1 MSKKE
6 NIKCQNN
13 PNLAE
18 NIKCQNNPNLAEN
31 LAKDRNKLS
40 NSNSSVSSAK
50 TSPQTNQQ
58 IDEGNFKTKEELKVF
73 MEQNYPQFFE
83 NFELSEYIASGSSG
97 NVFKGIYKQNKKQV
111 AIKVLKNRYNKEK
124 KDKEKILSRIK
135 QEMDISSKLHNIN
148 IMETYAYINKNENCN
163 FCVLEYGKNGDLE
176 NFMRH
181 LLKRMIISETAVN
194 YFGKQILEGLEYL
207 HKRCKIV
214 HMDIKPG
221 NILID
226 AGLSAKIADFS
237 VSCSYAHF
245 EPENLVKFPF
255 VGTGKFMPPEIIE
268 KANMKIKESEK
279 IDIYSLGVTLY
290 CLFYGMYPYKLH
302 EVKGKDYDKILD
314 KIKNEKLEFPE
325 GRKISSLFK
334 DFLIKTL
341 EKDYS
346 KRINLREALN
356 HPWIK
361 ASKAIFDEKENLGCL
376 ENFLIKLIT
385 DGIANFN
392 ELIK

>member
-13 PNLAE
+13 PNLT
-18 NIKCQNNPNLAEN
+18 EN

-58 IDEGNFKTKEELKVF
+58 IEERNFKTKEELKVF
-73 MEQNYPQFFE
+73 LEQNYPQFFE

-302 EVKGKDYDKILD
+302 EVKGKDYDKILE

>member
-13 PNLAE
+13 P
-18 NIKCQNNPNLAEN
+18 EN
-31 LAKDRNKLS
+31 LSKDRNKLS

-58 IDEGNFKTKEELKVF
+58 IEEGNFKTKEELKVF
-73 MEQNYPQFFE
+73 LEQNYPQFFE

-124 KDKEKILSRIK
+124 KDKEKIISRIK

>member
-1 MSKKE
+1 MS
-6 NIKCQNN
+6 NQ
-13 PNLAE
+13 E

-73 MEQNYPQFFE
+73 LEQNYPQFFE

-124 KDKEKILSRIK
+124 KDKEKIISRIK

>member
-13 PNLAE
+13 P
-18 NIKCQNNPNLAEN
+18 EN
-31 LAKDRNKLS
+31 LSKDRNKLS

-73 MEQNYPQFFE
+73 LEQNYPQFFE

>member
-1 MSKKE
+1 MS
-6 NIKCQNN
+6 NQ
-13 PNLAE
+13 E

-58 IDEGNFKTKEELKVF
+58 IEEGNFKTKEELKVF

-124 KDKEKILSRIK
+124 KDKEKIISRIK

-302 EVKGKDYDKILD
+302 EVKGKDYDKILE

>member
-1 MSKKE
+1 MSKK
-6 NIKCQNN
+6 
-13 PNLAE
+13 E

-245 EPENLVKFPF
+245 EPQNLVKFPF

-302 EVKGKDYDKILD
+302 EVKGKDYDKILE

>member
-1 MSKKE
+1 MS
-6 NIKCQNN
+6 NQ
-13 PNLAE
+13 E

-58 IDEGNFKTKEELKVF
+58 IEEGNFKTKEELKVF

-124 KDKEKILSRIK
+124 KDKEKIISRIK

-302 EVKGKDYDKILD
+302 EVKGKDYDKILE

-325 GRKISSLFK
+325 GRKISSSFK

>member
-1 MSKKE
+1 MSKK
-6 NIKCQNN
+6 
-13 PNLAE
+13 E

-40 NSNSSVSSAK
+40 TNSNSSVSSAK

-302 EVKGKDYDKILD
+302 EVKGKDYDKILE

>member
-1 MSKKE
+1 MS
-6 NIKCQNN
+6 NQ
-13 PNLAE
+13 E

-58 IDEGNFKTKEELKVF
+58 IEEGNFKTKEELKVF
-73 MEQNYPQFFE
+73 LDQNYPQFFE

-268 KANMKIKESEK
+268 KANMKIKETEK

-302 EVKGKDYDKILD
+302 EVKGKDYDKILE

>member
-1 MSKKE
+1 MSRKE

-18 NIKCQNNPNLAEN
+18 KLV
-31 LAKDRNKLS
+31 AKDRNKLS

-58 IDEGNFKTKEELKVF
+58 IEEGNFKTKEELKVF
-73 MEQNYPQFFE
+73 LEQNYPQFFE

-124 KDKEKILSRIK
+124 KDKEKIFSRIK

-302 EVKGKDYDKILD
+302 EVKGKDYDKILE

>member
-1 MSKKE
+1 MS
-6 NIKCQNN
+6 NQ
-13 PNLAE
+13 E

-58 IDEGNFKTKEELKVF
+58 IDEGNFKTKEELKAF
-73 MEQNYPQFFE
+73 LEQNYPQFFE

-302 EVKGKDYDKILD
+302 EVKGKDYDKILE

-341 EKDYS
+341 EKDHS

>member
-6 NIKCQNN
+6 NIKCQN
-13 PNLAE
+13 
-18 NIKCQNNPNLAEN
+18 NNPNLAEN

-58 IDEGNFKTKEELKVF
+58 IEEGNFKTKEELKVF

-302 EVKGKDYDKILD
+302 EVKGKDYDKILE

>member
-13 PNLAE
+13 PNLT
-18 NIKCQNNPNLAEN
+18 EN
-31 LAKDRNKLS
+31 LAKDRNKLSS

-58 IDEGNFKTKEELKVF
+58 IEEGNFKTKEELKVF

-302 EVKGKDYDKILD
+302 EVKGKDYDKILE

-325 GRKISSLFK
+325 GRKISSSFK

>member
-1 MSKKE
+1 MSKK
-6 NIKCQNN
+6 
-13 PNLAE
+13 E

-58 IDEGNFKTKEELKVF
+58 IEEGNFKTKEELKVF
-73 MEQNYPQFFE
+73 LDQNYPQFFE

-124 KDKEKILSRIK
+124 KDKEKIFSRIK

-302 EVKGKDYDKILD
+302 EVKGKDYDKILE

>member
-1 MSKKE
+1 MSKK
-6 NIKCQNN
+6 
-13 PNLAE
+13 E

-58 IDEGNFKTKEELKVF
+58 IEEGNFKTKEELKVF

-124 KDKEKILSRIK
+124 KDKEKIFSRIK

-163 FCVLEYGKNGDLE
+163 FSVLEYGKNGDLE

-302 EVKGKDYDKILD
+302 EVKGKDYDKILE

>member
-6 NIKCQNN
+6 NIKC
-13 PNLAE
+13 
-18 NIKCQNNPNLAEN
+18 PNLAEN

-58 IDEGNFKTKEELKVF
+58 IEEGNFKTKEELKVF

-302 EVKGKDYDKILD
+302 EVKGKDYDKILE

-341 EKDYS
+341 EKDHS

>member
-6 NIKCQNN
+6 NIK
-13 PNLAE
+13 
-18 NIKCQNNPNLAEN
+18 EN

-302 EVKGKDYDKILD
+302 EVKGKDYDKILE

-325 GRKISSLFK
+325 GRKISSSFK

>member
-1 MSKKE
+1 MSKK
-6 NIKCQNN
+6 
-13 PNLAE
+13 E

-40 NSNSSVSSAK
+40 NSNSSSVSSAK

-245 EPENLVKFPF
+245 EPQNLVKFPF

-302 EVKGKDYDKILD
+302 EVKGKDYDKILE

>member
-1 MSKKE
+1 MSNQE

-13 PNLAE
+13 P
-18 NIKCQNNPNLAEN
+18 EN
-31 LAKDRNKLS
+31 LSKDRNKLS

-58 IDEGNFKTKEELKVF
+58 IDEGNFKTKEELKAF
-73 MEQNYPQFFE
+73 LEQNYPQFFE

-163 FCVLEYGKNGDLE
+163 FSVLEYGKNGDLE

>member
-1 MSKKE
+1 MSKK
-6 NIKCQNN
+6 
-13 PNLAE
+13 E

-73 MEQNYPQFFE
+73 IEQNYPQFFE

-124 KDKEKILSRIK
+124 KDKEKIISRIK

-245 EPENLVKFPF
+245 EPQNLVKFPF

-302 EVKGKDYDKILD
+302 EVKGKDYDKILE

>member
-13 PNLAE
+13 PNLT
-18 NIKCQNNPNLAEN
+18 EN

-58 IDEGNFKTKEELKVF
+58 IEEGNFKTKEELKVF
-73 MEQNYPQFFE
+73 LEQNYPQFFE

-341 EKDYS
+341 EKDHS

>member
-1 MSKKE
+1 MS
-6 NIKCQNN
+6 NQ
-13 PNLAE
+13 E

-58 IDEGNFKTKEELKVF
+58 IEEGNFKTKEELKVF
-73 MEQNYPQFFE
+73 LEQNYPQFFE

-124 KDKEKILSRIK
+124 KDKEKIFSRIK

-302 EVKGKDYDKILD
+302 EVKGKDYDKILE

>member
-1 MSKKE
+1 MSKK
-6 NIKCQNN
+6 
-13 PNLAE
+13 E

-163 FCVLEYGKNGDLE
+163 FSVLEYGKNGDLE

-302 EVKGKDYDKILD
+302 EVKGKDYDKILE

>member
-6 NIKCQNN
+6 NIK
-13 PNLAE
+13 L
-18 NIKCQNNPNLAEN
+18 KCQNNPNLTEN

-302 EVKGKDYDKILD
+302 EVKGKDYDKILE

>member
-1 MSKKE
+1 
-6 NIKCQNN
+6 
-13 PNLAE
+13 
-18 NIKCQNNPNLAEN
+18 
-31 LAKDRNKLS
+31 
-40 NSNSSVSSAK
+40 VSSAK

-58 IDEGNFKTKEELKVF
+58 IEEGNFKTKEELKVF
-73 MEQNYPQFFE
+73 LEQNYPQFFE

-302 EVKGKDYDKILD
+302 EVKGKDYDKILE

-341 EKDYS
+341 EKDHS

>member
-1 MSKKE
+1 MSKK
-6 NIKCQNN
+6 
-13 PNLAE
+13 E

-40 NSNSSVSSAK
+40 TNSNSSVSSAK

-58 IDEGNFKTKEELKVF
+58 IEEGNFKTKEELKVF

-302 EVKGKDYDKILD
+302 EVKGKDYDKILE

-325 GRKISSLFK
+325 GRKISSSFK

>member
-1 MSKKE
+1 MSKK
-6 NIKCQNN
+6 
-13 PNLAE
+13 E

-73 MEQNYPQFFE
+73 LEQNYPQFFE

-341 EKDYS
+341 EKDHS

>member
-1 MSKKE
+1 MSNQE
-6 NIKCQNN
+6 N
-13 PNLAE
+13 L
-18 NIKCQNNPNLAEN
+18 KCQNNPNLAEN
-31 LAKDRNKLS
+31 LVAKDRNKLS

-302 EVKGKDYDKILD
+302 EVKGKDYDKILE

>member
-13 PNLAE
+13 PNLT
-18 NIKCQNNPNLAEN
+18 EN

-58 IDEGNFKTKEELKVF
+58 IEEGNFKTKEELKVF

-341 EKDYS
+341 EKDHS

>member
-1 MSKKE
+1 MSKK
-6 NIKCQNN
+6 
-13 PNLAE
+13 E

-73 MEQNYPQFFE
+73 LEQNYPQFFE

-181 LLKRMIISETAVN
+181 LLRRMIISETAVN

-302 EVKGKDYDKILD
+302 EVKGKDYDKILE

>member
-13 PNLAE
+13 P
-18 NIKCQNNPNLAEN
+18 EN
-31 LAKDRNKLS
+31 LSKDRNKLS

-58 IDEGNFKTKEELKVF
+58 IEEGNFKTKEELKVF
-73 MEQNYPQFFE
+73 LEQNYPQFFE

-341 EKDYS
+341 EKDHS

>member
-13 PNLAE
+13 PNLT
-18 NIKCQNNPNLAEN
+18 EN

-58 IDEGNFKTKEELKVF
+58 IEEGNFKTKEELKVF
-73 MEQNYPQFFE
+73 LEQNYPQFFE

-302 EVKGKDYDKILD
+302 EVKGKDYDKILE

-325 GRKISSLFK
+325 GRKISSSFK

>member
-1 MSKKE
+1 MSKK
-6 NIKCQNN
+6 
-13 PNLAE
+13 E

-58 IDEGNFKTKEELKVF
+58 IEEGNFKTKEELKVF

-124 KDKEKILSRIK
+124 KDKEKIISRIK

-302 EVKGKDYDKILD
+302 EVKGKDYDKILE

-325 GRKISSLFK
+325 GRKISSSFK

>member
-6 NIKCQNN
+6 NIKC
-13 PNLAE
+13 
-18 NIKCQNNPNLAEN
+18 KCQNNPNLTEN

-58 IDEGNFKTKEELKVF
+58 IEEGNFKTKEELKVF
-73 MEQNYPQFFE
+73 LEQNYPQFFE

-181 LLKRMIISETAVN
+181 LLRRMIISETAVN

-302 EVKGKDYDKILD
+302 EVKGKDYDKILE